1 MKLPL
6 IKLYDFNRSK
16 PKVQVLGID
25 ENLQWDECDLE
36 GLPPER
42 LPGGMTDMG
51 KIPKGQW
58 DNLPTMFK
66 ATNGKEYSINDII
79 VLGGWKDE

>member
-42 LPGGMTDMG
+42 VGVSMTNMG
-51 KIPKGQW
+51 TISKGQW

-79 VLGGWKDE
+79 VLGG

>member
-6 IKLYDFNRSK
+6 IKLYDFNRCK
-16 PKVQVLGID
+16 PTVQVKGVD
-25 ENLQWDECDLE
+25 RKLQWDECNLE

-42 LPGGMTDMG
+42 LPGSMTDCG

-58 DNLPTMFK
+58 DSLPTTFK
-66 ATNGKEYSINDII
+66 ATDGEEYPIEDII
-79 VLGGWKDE
+79 VLGGK